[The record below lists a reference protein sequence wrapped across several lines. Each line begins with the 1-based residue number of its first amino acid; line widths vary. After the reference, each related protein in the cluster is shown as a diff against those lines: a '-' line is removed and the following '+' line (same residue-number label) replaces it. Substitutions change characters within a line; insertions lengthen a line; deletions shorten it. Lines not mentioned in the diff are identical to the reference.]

1 MGTKI
6 DALMNDISNNSLNTD
21 ENSMVDS
28 IINDIN
34 GDNKQHQVPSQHQ
47 MPQISEEERKM
58 LIQQQEQEQ
67 KMYEQQMQQQQMQQQ
82 QMQQQQMQQQQ
93 MQQRQMEE
101 MQQQQH
107 MQQQITEMKEQVKQ
121 EIKEEEE
128 EEEENNK
135 DKQEP
140 NIVMEILSRSKE
152 TIIVFLLYLFF
163 NLNVV
168 QNMITI
174 KSNSFFFNV
183 QEGQPTMVMI
193 LVKSIFIASI
203 FFAIQSIIAK

>member
-34 GDNKQHQVPSQHQ
+34 GDNKQQQVPSQHQ

-67 KMYEQQMQQQQMQQQ
+67 KMYEQQMQQQQMQQ
-82 QMQQQQMQQQQ
+82 MQQQQ

-101 MQQQQH
+101 MQQQH

-128 EEEENNK
+128 EEEENNT